1 MKKKLVRAGLLF
13 CAGIITLSFNAHA
26 QHKSPV
32 LNHIAIA
39 VYDLDKATA
48 FYRDVMEIDTL
59 AEPFHDGKHT
69 WLKIGPHS
77 QLHLIKAAREVSEHD
92 IAAHLCFSVPSI
104 DDFIIKL
111 NKLNIPFRNWQGEKQ
126 KYTLR
131 VDGVKQVYLQDPDK
145 YWVEVNDDKY

>member
-1 MKKKLVRAGLLF
+1 MKQKLINTCLLLCAGLT
-13 CAGIITLSFNAHA
+13 GLSFHAHA

-32 LNHIAIA
+32 LNHIAIS

-48 FYRDVMEIDTL
+48 FYRDVMEIDTMP
-59 AEPFHDGKHT
+59 EPFHDGKHT

-77 QLHLIKAAREVSEHD
+77 QLHLIKGAPEVTDHD
-92 IAAHLCFSVPSI
+92 IAAHLCFSVPSV
-104 DDFIIKL
+104 DAFIAKL
-111 NKLNIPFRNWQGEKQ
+111 NKLHIPFRNWQGQKQ
-126 KYTLR
+126 TYTLR